1 MDRIK
6 VNLVFKPGIPSAR
19 KKGGGDQ
26 TACLMLYSALKR
38 RDDVEVFLNGTT
50 KEEPFD
56 IIHFHSL
63 GDVFFRYTKKEYQD
77 RIIFTA
83 HVIPD
88 TMIGS
93 AVLAD
98 KWKGI
103 FSQYLLLVYNQARA
117 VIAVSPFEA
126 EKLKEMGVKSE
137 IVVISNGIDL
147 RKFKK
152 NEELRIK
159 TRKEYEVKD
168 EETVL
173 LSVGHIIKR
182 KGFDTFVRM
191 AERFPEYKF
200 VWVGD
205 IPFSFFSEGFTEA
218 KKIKEN
224 PPKNLILTGG
234 KSHEELPRFYNM
246 ADIFFFPSRQEN
258 FSVAV
263 LEAASCGLPLLL
275 RDLPEHKEP
284 FSDSYI
290 AGEEENFEEKIKLLA
305 ENKELREEYSRRAL
319 ELAKKYDIDR
329 IAEETVKLYR
339 RILEKS

>member
-1 MDRIK
+1 MGRIR
-6 VNLVFKPGIPSAR
+6 VNLIFKPGIPSAR

-38 RDDVEVFLNGTT
+38 RNDVEVFLNGTT

-56 IIHFHSL
+56 IIHFHSF
-63 GDVFFRYTKKEYQD
+63 GDVFFRYARKEYQD

-93 AVLAD
+93 AILAD
-98 KWKGI
+98 KWKGV
-103 FSQYLLLVYNQARA
+103 FSQYLLLIYNQARV

-126 EKLKEMGVKSE
+126 EKLREMGVKSE
-137 IVVISNGIDL
+137 IVVIPNGIDL
-147 RKFKK
+147 REFKK
-152 NEELRIK
+152 DKELRIK
-159 TRKEYEVKD
+159 TRKEYGIED
-168 EETVL
+168 EEIVF
-173 LSVGHIIKR
+173 LSVGHLIKR
-182 KGFDTFVRM
+182 KGFDTFVKM
-191 AERFPEYKF
+191 AEKFPEYRF

-205 IPFSFFSEGFTEA
+205 IPFSFLSGGFAEV
-218 KKIKEN
+218 KRIKEN
-224 PPKNLILTGG
+224 PPKNLIFTGG
-234 KSHEELPRFYNM
+234 KPHEELPKFYNM

-275 RDLPEHKEP
+275 RDLPEYKEP
-284 FSDSYI
+284 LADSYI
-290 AGEEENFEEKIKLLA
+290 AGNEENFEEKIRLLA
-305 ENKELREEYSRRAL
+305 ENEELREEYSKRAL
-319 ELAKKYDIDR
+319 ELAKKYDVDR
-329 IAEETVKLYR
+329 IAEETVRLYK